1 MNAEARVQIDLYASL
16 GEAFK
21 IIAVL
26 TVNFSHRSI

>member
-1 MNAEARVQIDLYASL
+1 MHAEARVQIDLYASL

-26 TVNFSHRSI
+26 IVNYEHRSI